1 MKRTTIIEIIS
12 ALFILLF
19 VYTASSKLLG
29 YDNFRGTI
37 VKSAFL
43 RPYVDIVAWL
53 VPSIELI
60 VSALLFFPRTR
71 LLGLYGS
78 LGLMIAFTLYVGLLL
93 AFEKNLP
100 CSCGGVISKLTWKEH
115 LIFNSFFT
123 VLAAIAIWLKRK
135 PAENFPNQQVHAVF
149 T

>member
-1 MKRTTIIEIIS
+1 MKRTTIVEIIS

-19 VYTASSKLLG
+19 VYTATSKLLG

-43 RPYVDIVAWL
+43 RPYVNIVAWL
-53 VPSIELI
+53 IPSVELI
-60 VSALLFFPRTR
+60 VSGLLFIQRTR
-71 LLGLYGS
+71 LWGLFGS
-78 LGLMIAFTLYVGLLL
+78 LILMISFTGYVGLLL

-100 CSCGGVISKLTWKEH
+100 CSCGGVISEMSWTQH
-115 LIFNSFFT
+115 LIFNSLF
-123 VLAAIAIWLKRK
+123 LAFAALGIWLKRK
-135 PAENFPNQQVHAVF
+135 LIQRNEGVQIQAVY